1 MICYVSLAVD
11 PLIQEE
17 NSNFF
22 DTAFLADKMVLR
34 VHVEVSM
41 EENCEKTAVWD
52 KSKHCSLSNSSC
64 KSKMHL
70 VLDIYTGHI
79 SNVL

>member
-34 VHVEVSM
+34 VHVGVSM
-41 EENCEKTAVWD
+41 EENCEKTAV
-52 KSKHCSLSNSSC
+52 
-64 KSKMHL
+64 
-70 VLDIYTGHI
+70 
-79 SNVL
+79 